1 MAGKWVKAGVP
12 VLIVLGAVIIA
23 SALVAGKKPPEQKK
37 RNT

>member
-23 SALVAGKKPPEQKK
+23 SALVAGKNHQSKK